1 MPIFILD
8 IRLKNKQRQNDK
20 ATILRIMLIIL
31 ILILTIIKHQNIFKF

>member
-31 ILILTIIKHQNIFKF
+31 ILIIIKHQNIFKF